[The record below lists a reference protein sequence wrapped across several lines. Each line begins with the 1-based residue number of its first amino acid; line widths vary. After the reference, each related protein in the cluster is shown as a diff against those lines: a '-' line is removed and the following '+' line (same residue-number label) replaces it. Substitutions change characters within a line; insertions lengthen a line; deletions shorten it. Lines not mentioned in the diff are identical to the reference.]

1 MVVVMVGIRSPIIVC
16 AGHVD
21 HGKTTLLDSIRGTA
35 VTKLEPGMISQH
47 VGASYI
53 PIDVVKKTCG
63 QLLEKFKIKID
74 IPGLLFVDTPGHA
87 AFTTLRKRG
96 GAVSDLAILV
106 IDINEG
112 FQEQTDESLIILK
125 EYKTPFVIAATKID
139 KIPGWHSIKNACVID
154 SLKEQRNDIKDELDK
169 KIYNIV
175 SQLVE
180 RGFDA
185 ERFDRIENF
194 RKQIAIVPCSGITGE
209 GVSELLMV
217 LSGLAQQFLKDR
229 LKLSERCRGTILEVK
244 DVRGFGTTIDT
255 IIYDGSLKKGNYLVI
270 GGKEPIVTKIKALLT
285 PRPLQELRIEK
296 QFDSVDEVKAAA
308 GIKIAAPDLD
318 KVIAGSPIVVVKDE
332 AEIEPVILELQ
343 KEIEEVQFSKE
354 IDGVVVKADTLGSL
368 EAMIK
373 LLKEENIPIR
383 KAEVGQIN
391 KSDIMEMQN
400 IKDDLHRVVLTFNVK
415 PLADIE
421 ELAKDMKIKIFYNN
435 IIYRLIEEY
444 NEWCHQRK
452 ERELTEK
459 LQMVIRPAKVK
470 ILKGCIFRSS
480 KPCIV
485 GVEVLAGVLK
495 PGALLKREN
504 KIIGKIKELQRE
516 GQNIMEAKTR
526 DRVAISMDE
535 PIAGRTINEDDVLIT
550 VISAE
555 DKKILQEIYDKLT
568 EDEKAL
574 LEEL

>member
-400 IKDDLHRVVLTFNVK
+400 IKDDLHREVLTFNVK